1 MNNNLLDNLGT
12 LSDFLQ
18 VINFIENEKQA
29 KDIKHIYEHVD
40 KIEENIQDIENI
52 QKEILKKLNFLLDKI
67 K

>member
-18 VINFIENEKQA
+18 VMNFIENEKQA

-40 KIEENIQDIENI
+40 KIEENIQNIENI

>member
-1 MNNNLLDNLGT
+1 MNFLDNLGT

-18 VINFIENEKQA
+18 VMNYIESEKQA

-40 KIEENIQDIENI
+40 KIEENIQDIENL
-52 QKEILKKLNFLLDKI
+52 QKEILKKLNLVLDKV

>member
-1 MNNNLLDNLGT
+1 MNFLDNLGT

-18 VINFIENEKQA
+18 VISYIENEKQA

-40 KIEENIQDIENI
+40 KVEENIQDIENL
-52 QKEILKKLNFLLDKI
+52 QKEILKKLNLVLDKI

>member
-1 MNNNLLDNLGT
+1 MNFLDNLGT

-18 VINFIENEKQA
+18 VINYIENGKQA

-40 KIEENIQDIENI
+40 KIEESIQDIENL
-52 QKEILKKLNFLLDKI
+52 QKEILKKLNLVLDKI

>member
-18 VINFIENEKQA
+18 VMNFIENEKQA